1 MDFRRQEGSEGMR
14 SLVFALLTVLSF
26 PVFSQG
32 KQVRIIV
39 GAPPG
44 GANDT
49 VARIVA
55 SKMDGLGQPVLVEN
69 RTGAA
74 QMIAAE
80 YVAKSP
86 PDGATLLIASQT
98 ILAVGPVINN
108 VKTFDPLK
116 DFAAV
121 TLIGSTPLML
131 VVHPDVPAKSVK
143 ELIAYAKAKPG
154 AVDFGSGGIGTTPHM
169 AGELFASMAGL
180 KLQNVSYKGE
190 QPALTDILGG
200 RLPMMFSNV
209 SASLPLVKAGRLRGL
224 GVTGAARIAAA
235 PDLPTIA
242 EAGLPGYET
251 ETWLGLVTS
260 AGTPADAIARL
271 DREVRRAMA
280 DPDVR
285 EKLAAQSLTLSTSTT
300 AQFAAHIRSEHAKWG
315 KLIREAGI
323 KGE

>member
-1 MDFRRQEGSEGMR
+1 MR
-14 SLVFALLTVLSF
+14 FLFGLLLAVFSVTS
-26 PVFSQG
+26 FSQG
-32 KQVRIIV
+32 KPVRIIV

-55 SKMDGLGQPVLVEN
+55 QRMDGLGQPVLVEN

-86 PDGATLLIASQT
+86 PDGTTLLIASQT

-108 VKTFDPLK
+108 VKAFDPLK

-131 VVHPDVPAKSVK
+131 VVHPAVPAQNVK
-143 ELIAYAKAKPG
+143 ELIGLAKAKPG
-154 AVDFGSGGIGTTPHM
+154 ELNFGSGGIGTTPHM
-169 AGELFASMAGL
+169 AGELFAAMAGL

-209 SASLPLVKAGRLRGL
+209 SAALPLVKAGKLRGL
-224 GVTGAARIAAA
+224 AVTSAARIAAA
-235 PDLPTIA
+235 PDLPTVA
-242 EAGLPGYET
+242 EAGVPGYET
-251 ETWLGLVTS
+251 ETWLGLV
-260 AGTPADAIARL
+260 AAAATPPDVIARL

-280 DPDVR
+280 LPEVR
-285 EKLAAQSLTLSTSTT
+285 ERLVAQSLTLSTATT
-300 AQFAAHIRSEHAKWG
+300 EQFAAHIRAEHAKWG
-315 KLIREAGI
+315 KLIRDAGI

>member
-1 MDFRRQEGSEGMR
+1 MSFLRF
-14 SLVFALLTVLSF
+14 LAAVFLLAGCGLAGAQSR
-26 PVFSQG
+26 PL
-32 KQVRIIV
+32 RIIV

-49 VARIVA
+49 IARIIA
-55 SKMDGLGQPVLVEN
+55 QGMDGLGQPVVVEN

-80 YVAKSP
+80 YVAKSA

-108 VKTFDPLK
+108 VRTFDPLK

-131 VVHPDVPAKSVK
+131 VVHPAVAAQNVQ
-143 ELIAYAKAKPG
+143 ELVALAKARPG
-154 AVDFGSGGIGTTPHM
+154 DINFGSGGVGTTPHM

-209 SASLPLVKAGRLRGL
+209 SAALPLVKAGRLRGL
-224 GVTGAARIAAA
+224 AVTSAARIPAA
-235 PDLPTIA
+235 PDLPTVA
-242 EAGLPGYET
+242 EAGVPGYET
-251 ETWLGLVTS
+251 ETWLGLVAAAATS
-260 AGTPADAIARL
+260 PGVIARL

-280 DPDVR
+280 VPEVR
-285 EKLAAQSLTLSTSTT
+285 ERLVAQSLTLSAATT
-300 AQFAAHIRSEHAKWG
+300 EQFAAHIRAEHAKWG

>member
-1 MDFRRQEGSEGMR
+1 MRLFRF
-14 SLVFALLTVLSF
+14 LAVVLFLAS
-26 PVFSQG
+26 PCVVDAQSR
-32 KQVRIIV
+32 QVRIIV

-55 SKMDGLGQPVLVEN
+55 QRMDGLGQPVLVEN

-86 PDGATLLIASQT
+86 PDGTTLLIASQT
-98 ILAVGPVINN
+98 ILAVGPVLNN

-131 VVHPDVPAKSVK
+131 VVHPAVAAQNVS
-143 ELIAYAKAKPG
+143 ELVALARARPG
-154 AVDFGSGGIGTTPHM
+154 EMNFGSGGVGTTPHM
-169 AGELFASMAGL
+169 AGELFAAMAGV

-209 SASLPLVKAGRLRGL
+209 SAALPLVKAGKLRGL
-224 GVTGAARIAAA
+224 AVTSAARIPAA
-235 PDLPTIA
+235 PELPTVG
-242 EAGLPGYET
+242 EALPGYET
-251 ETWLGLVTS
+251 ETWLGLV
-260 AGTPADAIARL
+260 AAAATPADVIARL

-280 DPDVR
+280 VPEVR
-285 EKLAAQSLTLSTSTT
+285 ERLIAQSLTLSTSTT
-300 AQFAAHIRSEHAKWG
+300 EQFAAHIRAEHAKWG
-315 KLIREAGI
+315 KLIRDAGI

>member
-1 MDFRRQEGSEGMR
+1 MKF
-14 SLVFALLTVLSF
+14 LLAAVLLAATVAHG
-26 PVFSQG
+26 QT

-49 VARIVA
+49 VARIIA
-55 SKMDGLGQPVLVEN
+55 NRMDGLGQPVLVEN

-80 YVAKSP
+80 YVAKSA

-108 VKTFDPLK
+108 VKSFDPLK

-131 VVHPDVPAKSVK
+131 VVHPEVPAKNVK
-143 ELIAYAKAKPG
+143 ELIALAKAKPG
-154 AVDFGSGGIGTTPHM
+154 EINFGSGGIGTTPHM
-169 AGELFASMAGL
+169 AGELFAAMAGL

-190 QPALTDILGG
+190 QPALTDIMGG

-209 SASLPLVKAGRLRGL
+209 PAALPLVKAGRLRGL
-224 GVTGAARIAAA
+224 AVTSATRVAAA
-235 PDLPTIA
+235 PDVPTVA
-242 EAGLPGYET
+242 EAGVPGYET
-251 ETWLGLVTS
+251 ETWLGLVAA
-260 AGTPADAIARL
+260 AGTPAEVIARL

-280 DPDVR
+280 LPDVR
-285 EKLAAQSLTLSTSTT
+285 ERLVAQSLTLSTSTT
-300 AQFAAHIRSEHAKWG
+300 EQFAAHIRAEHAKWG

-323 KGE
+323 KGD